1 MLNYQHIITASIGD
15 FGRSQFIIV
24 FACVMTKFFSA
35 WCMLMMGFAGAKPN
49 WWTQTISY
57 NATTNT
63 STTIKHIK
71 ECPTFDN
78 QTIYFDDDI
87 FTIVSEWNLVCG
99 RDWIPTLITT
109 TQMIG
114 VLVGAAVIG
123 QLGDW
128 IGRKKSLVFVA
139 AMELVCVLLLGLSV
153 NWHMMTAAAF
163 FLGFSLGGYLVVI
176 SVYMLEYIGTK
187 WRTPIGLIPSWA
199 LGVTVLGGM
208 FKLLPNW
215 RHLCY
220 ATAAL
225 GSPFVLLL
233 SFSPESIRWLFIKG
247 KNEKA
252 KSILKKLAARN
263 KRPDPDFKEID
274 KVLEEKTK
282 TNENSLIQ
290 YNYLTVLLKDATRKK
305 ALLFAFMWFSCSF
318 TYYGLTLG
326 VGNLSGDIS
335 VNMSLM
341 GLGETICLLLVNPL
355 SKYFGRKYT
364 TLLLFM
370 CTAFTSFG
378 ITLAYFLSSSNFEKI
393 MNVLALISRFFLSGA
408 WGSLIIYT
416 TESFPTVVRSA
427 AFGFVSVVARVAG
440 ILAPQNEF
448 LVKVATH
455 LPFTVN
461 GGLAL
466 ISALLCLLLENT
478 HNLAMEDHL
487 PNKKDDVG
495 QSEYTRIT

>member
-326 VGNLSGDIS
+326 FWEEVYNL
-335 VNMSLM
+335 
-341 GLGETICLLLVNPL
+341 
-355 SKYFGRKYT
+355 
-364 TLLLFM
+364 
-370 CTAFTSFG
+370 TA
-378 ITLAYFLSSSNFEKI
+378 
-393 MNVLALISRFFLSGA
+393 
-408 WGSLIIYT
+408 IY
-416 TESFPTVVRSA
+416 VSA

-487 PNKKDDVG
+487 PNKKGDK
-495 QSEYTRIT
+495 ITEETSFTTTSGNS

>member
-326 VGNLSGDIS
+326 FWEEVYNLTAIYVYGFYIVWNHFGLFSILFKFRKDNECACSHLKILFIG
-335 VNMSLM
+335 
-341 GLGETICLLLVNPL
+341 GLGIPHHIYNRIISYSCEKRCIWFCFCGSTCRWNPCP
-355 SKYFGRKYT
+355 SK
-364 TLLLFM
+364 
-370 CTAFTSFG
+370 
-378 ITLAYFLSSSNFEKI
+378 
-393 MNVLALISRFFLSGA
+393 
-408 WGSLIIYT
+408 
-416 TESFPTVVRSA
+416 
-427 AFGFVSVVARVAG
+427 
-440 ILAPQNEF
+440 
-448 LVKVATH
+448 
-455 LPFTVN
+455 
-461 GGLAL
+461 
-466 ISALLCLLLENT
+466 
-478 HNLAMEDHL
+478 
-487 PNKKDDVG
+487 
-495 QSEYTRIT
+495 